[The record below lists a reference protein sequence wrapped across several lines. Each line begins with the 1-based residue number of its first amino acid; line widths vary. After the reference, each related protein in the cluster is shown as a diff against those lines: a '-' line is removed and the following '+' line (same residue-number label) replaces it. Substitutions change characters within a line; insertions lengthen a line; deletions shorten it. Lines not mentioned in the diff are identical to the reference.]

1 MWRETKT
8 EINLITVNSIPTRHH
23 RLPSENLNTQNEL
36 FVFLLLASSNS
47 REPQMLEAIAISLG
61 YPPEPDG
68 NSTHKGVIN

>member
-1 MWRETKT
+1 MLFR
-8 EINLITVNSIPTRHH
+8 
-23 RLPSENLNTQNEL
+23 SENLNTQNEL